1 MKICRFLT
9 NMRGNRSGFTLTEL
23 MAVVIIIGIL
33 AALGMVSFSKSGKQ
47 AHFSEMLGIA
57 SAIAESYSRYQ
68 YDTGKTPTSWNQL
81 DISFVKTSKPLTFD
95 SNSLTLTV
103 DGETVS
109 VTGNKTVVAEG
120 YVCVVPESVNSTCPV
135 ACVANADFCK
145 SMGYATPT
153 SCSYCSGM
161 AKLS

>member
-9 NMRGNRSGFTLTEL
+9 NMRGNRAGFTLTEL

-68 YDTGKTPTSWNQL
+68 YDTGETPTSWNQL
-81 DISFVKTSKPLTFD
+81 DISFVKTGKTLTYD
-95 SNSLTLTV
+95 TNSLTLTV
-103 DGETVS
+103 DGEPVS
-109 VTGNKTVVAEG
+109 VTSNPTVVAEG
-120 YVCVVPESVNSTCPV
+120 YVCIVPESVKATCPV
-135 ACVANADFCK
+135 ICTAGPDTCK
-145 SMGYATPT
+145 SMGYATPAT
-153 SCSYCSGM
+153 CNTCNGYSKAS
-161 AKLS
+161 